1 MIESEEFWDR
11 QAQSIPWISPYK
23 AVWEQPKGEE
33 DAFVGRWFVGGQ
45 LNGASIC
52 VDRWVAEYGDR
63 LALTWVGEE
72 QQTRT
77 FTYQELSLAI
87 NRAANLLRSCGV
99 KKGDRV
105 GLWMPMVPELP
116 ITQLACA
123 KLGAV
128 SVVVFS
134 GFSAANT
141 EQRLIDAECRVLV
154 TADGGCRGG
163 KKFPLRSALSQEFV
177 QGNSLTTIIT
187 CRNASIPYLFTKKDV
202 SWDERIG
209 QMSEECCPEPMDSE
223 DPLFLLYTS
232 GTSGKPKG
240 ILHTTAGYLLYSF
253 TTMRHVWGIQGL
265 LSCPSEADREV
276 WFCTADIGW
285 ITGHSYLTY
294 APFALGCKVVM
305 YEGVLTYPSPDRL
318 YSLIDQHRV
327 SHFYTSP
334 TLLRQ
339 LASYGDALTSKFSLD
354 SLKVLGSVGESILP
368 ETWHWYHEK
377 VGKGRCPIVDT
388 YWQTETGGYIISPLA
403 GKTDLRPGSCT
414 FPFSSIQPKILR
426 EDGTEAALGE
436 KGALCVSHP
445 WPGIMRTVHGDHER
459 FLKGYLQK
467 YPGYY
472 DTGDEA
478 YRDHEGYFWIL
489 GRSDDVIKVAG
500 HRIGTAEL
508 EATIATFPGV
518 VESAVIA
525 VPDAIKGNALVPF
538 VVGKVALSSDELSAH
553 IRSQYGPIASPARV
567 IFVSDLPKTRSGKIM
582 RRLLRSLYLG
592 EEAGDISTLINPE
605 VVDEISSAGKAKGL

>member
-1 MIESEEFWDR
+1 MIESQEFWDR
-11 QAQSIPWISPYK
+11 QAQDIPWISPYK
-23 AVWEQPKGEE
+23 AVWDRPKGEE
-33 DAFVGRWFVGGQ
+33 DAFVGRWFAGGR
-45 LNGASIC
+45 LNGASVC
-52 VDRWVAEYGDR
+52 VDRWVEEYGDR
-63 LALTWVGEE
+63 LALTWIGEE
-72 QQTRT
+72 QHIRT
-77 FTYQELSLAI
+77 FTYRELSLAI

-105 GLWMPMVPELP
+105 GLWMPMIPELP
-116 ITQLACA
+116 IAQLACA

-141 EQRLIDAECRVLV
+141 EQRLIDAECRVLM
-154 TADGGCRGG
+154 TADGGRRGG
-163 KKFPLRSALSQEFV
+163 KTFALRSSLSPAFI
-177 QGNSLTTIIT
+177 QGDSLKTIIT
-187 CRNASIPYLFTKKDV
+187 LQNGDTPYTPSHKDV
-202 SWDERIG
+202 SWDERIA
-209 QMSEECCPEPMDSE
+209 QMSDECDPEPMDSE

-232 GTSGKPKG
+232 GTTGKPKG
-240 ILHTTAGYLLYSF
+240 ILHTTAGYLLYSL
-253 TTMRHVWGIQGL
+253 TTMRHVWGIEGL
-265 LSCPSEADREV
+265 HASPAEADREV

-294 APFALGCKVVM
+294 APFALGCKVIM
-305 YEGVLTYPSPDRL
+305 YEGVLTYPEPDRI
-318 YSLIDQHRV
+318 YSLIDEHRV

-339 LASYGDALTSKFSLD
+339 LASHGDALTSKHSLD

-368 ETWHWYHEK
+368 ETWHWYHK
-377 VGKGRCPIVDT
+377 NFGKGRCPIVDT

-403 GKTDLRPGSCT
+403 GKTPLRPGSCT
-414 FPFSSIQPKILR
+414 FAFSSIQPKILR
-426 EDGTEAALGE
+426 EDGTEAAPGE
-436 KGALCVSHP
+436 KGALCVSRP
-445 WPGIMRTVHGDHER
+445 WPGMMRTVHGDHGR

-478 YRDHEGYFWIL
+478 YQDSEGYFWIL
-489 GRSDDVIKVAG
+489 GRSDDIIKVAG

-518 VESAVIA
+518 IESAVIA

-538 VVGKVALSSDELSAH
+538 VVGKSALSSDELSAH
-553 IRSQYGPIASPARV
+553 IRSQYGPIATPARV

-582 RRLLRSLYLG
+582 RRLIRSLYLG
-592 EEAGDISTLINPE
+592 EETGDTSTLINPE
-605 VVDEISSAGKAKGL
+605 VVQEISSAGKA